1 MSLLD
6 GGTEVVIVYPEIVT
20 LSPDRNK
27 KTKASDEGVTG
38 KARIQVLGQ
47 SGTSSRRQ
55 EQDNEGYE
63 SEKVYSIRFSKQLQ
77 RDLGESWP
85 LGAQSVVKWRGKR
98 WALFG
103 DENVYNSSRRTRH
116 ITYTIKRY

>member
-6 GGTEVVIVYPEIVT
+6 RGTEDILVFMEEVVADEDGNIRTRP
-20 LSPDRNK
+20 S
-27 KTKASDEGVTG
+27 KTGVPAR
-38 KARIQVLGQ
+38 ARIQVLGQ

-63 SEKVYSIRFSKQLQ
+63 TERVYSIRLSS
-77 RDLGESWP
+77 DWPYGEI
-85 LGAQSVVKWRGKR
+85 GAQARISWRGEY
-98 WALFG
+98 WAIFG
-103 DENVYNSSRRTRH
+103 PPNRYNSSPRTSH

>member
-6 GGTEVVIVYPEIVT
+6 KGTEDIRVFMEEAV
-20 LSPDRNK
+20 L
-27 KTKASDEGVTG
+27 DEDGNIRTRPSKNSVPAR
-38 KARIQVLGQ
+38 ARIQVLGQ

-63 SEKVYSIRFSKQLQ
+63 TERVYSIRLSS
-77 RDLGESWP
+77 DWPYGEI
-85 LGAQSVVKWRGKR
+85 GAQSRIEWRGEY

-103 DENVYNSSRRTRH
+103 PPNRYNSSPRTSH
-116 ITYTIKRY
+116 ITYTIKRF

>member
-6 GGTEVVIVYPEIVT
+6 RGQEDILIFMEEAVLDEDGNIRTRPSAVGIP
-20 LSPDRNK
+20 
-27 KTKASDEGVTG
+27 TKA
-38 KARIQVLGQ
+38 RLQVLGQ

-63 SEKVYSIRFSKQLQ
+63 TERVYTMRLP
-77 RDLGESWP
+77 RSWP
-85 LGAQSVVKWRGKR
+85 HGEVGAQSRVEWRGEK

-103 DENVYNSSRRTRH
+103 PTVRWVGSPMTRH
-116 ITYTIKRY
+116 DTYTIKRF

>member
-6 GGTEVVIVYPEIVT
+6 RGQEDILIFMEEAVLDEDGNIRTRPSAVGIP
-20 LSPDRNK
+20 
-27 KTKASDEGVTG
+27 TKA
-38 KARIQVLGQ
+38 RLQPLGQ

-63 SEKVYSIRFSKQLQ
+63 TERVYTMRLP
-77 RDLGESWP
+77 RSWP
-85 LGAQSVVKWRGKR
+85 HGEVGTQSRVEWRGEK

-103 DENVYNSSRRTRH
+103 PTVRWVGSPMTRH
-116 ITYTIKRY
+116 DTYTIKRF